1 MTYTDARPSPSADR
15 KISVIFWVLLAVLVA
30 SGVGLWTG
38 WGNADHTFT
47 APSNKIGVFLFVVAG
62 WLISLCLHEYAHARM
77 ALHGGDISVGTKG
90 YLTLNPLKYTHPIY
104 SFVMP
109 LIFIILGGIA
119 LPGGAVFIERGR
131 IQGKWKH
138 SLISAAGP
146 AVNLVLALALLIP
159 LSQVK
164 GIVPESHYAFYSAVG
179 YLAMLQLMAGILNL
193 VPMPGLDGYGIIEP
207 WLSYD
212 NRRAFNNLAPY
223 GMMIVFLLLW
233 NPTVNNW
240 FFNDVIYRV
249 LGWFGGSAQLA
260 NDGSGLFHFFS
271 FHLGSVFGS

>member
-1 MTYTDARPSPSADR
+1 MTYTDARPSTSPSADR
-15 KISVIFWVLLAVLVA
+15 KISVIFWVLVAVLVA
-30 SGVGLWTG
+30 SGWALWSG
-38 WGNADHTFT
+38 WGNARV
-47 APSNKIGVFLFVVAG
+47 GVFLFVVAG

-146 AVNLVLALALLIP
+146 AVNLVLALVLLIP
-159 LSQVK
+159 LSQV
-164 GIVPESHYAFYSAVG
+164 GVDTAHPAFFSALG

-207 WLSYD
+207 WLSYE
-212 NRRAFNNLAPY
+212 NRRAFGNLAPY

-240 FFNDVIYRV
+240 FFNDVIFRV
-249 LGWFGGSAQLA
+249 LGWFGDSALFA
-260 NDGSGLFHFFS
+260 SVGSGLFHFFNI
-271 FHLGSVFGS
+271 HLGSLFGS

>member
-1 MTYTDARPSPSADR
+1 MSYTDAHAHSER
-15 KISVIFWVLLAVLVA
+15 KISVIFWVLLAVLGT
-30 SGVGLWTG
+30 SGLAIWSG
-38 WGNADHTFT
+38 WGNAKF
-47 APSNKIGVFLFVVAG
+47 GVFLFVVAG
-62 WLISLCLHEYAHARM
+62 WLVSLCLHEYAHART

-109 LIFIILGGIA
+109 LVFIILGGIA

-146 AVNLVLALALLIP
+146 AVNLVFGLLLLIP
-159 LSQVK
+159 LSQVTH
-164 GIVPESHYAFYSAVG
+164 VSNENHLNFMSAVA
-179 YLAMLQLMAGILNL
+179 YLAMLQIMAGILNL

-207 WLSYD
+207 WLSYE
-212 NRRAFNNLAPY
+212 NRRAFGNLAPY

-240 FFNDVIYRV
+240 FFNDVIYQIM
-249 LGWFGGSAQLA
+249 GWFGSSAPLA
-260 NDGSGLFHFFS
+260 QYGYGLFHFFNFS
-271 FHLGSVFGS
+271 LGSIFGGGGN